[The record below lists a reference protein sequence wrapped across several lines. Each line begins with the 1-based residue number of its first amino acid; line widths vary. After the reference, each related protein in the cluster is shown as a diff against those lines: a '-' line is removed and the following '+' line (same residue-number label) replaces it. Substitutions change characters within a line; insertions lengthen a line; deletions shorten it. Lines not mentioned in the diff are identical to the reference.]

1 MVARGVLPRTESTFF
16 QSMSAALAP
25 YPCIGERDGANG
37 PFHAFPPFSPFYLD
51 DGRCAQQDTGNA

>member
-1 MVARGVLPRTESTFF
+1 LPRTESTFF

-37 PFHAFPPFSPFYLD
+37 PFMLFLLFRPF
-51 DGRCAQQDTGNA
+51 T